1 MDLSRKAWKVGVHLI
16 LTGHL
21 NFDQLYFKYSVTILK
36 PVQTVNRKKNA
47 QGKSFEF
54 HFYSGSLLRTI
65 AWEEAGSDSSEE
77 LF

>member
-1 MDLSRKAWKVGVHLI
+1 M
-16 LTGHL
+16 
-21 NFDQLYFKYSVTILK
+21 
-36 PVQTVNRKKNA
+36 QTVNRKKNA

-77 LF
+77 LFWRGKEGASIYEIIMAVST